1 MSNKFTLKQCS
12 LFPADSDSR
21 TLSGEFGLLKGNPQ
35 ISYCESITS
44 PSVSVEVTVLDTDGI
59 LSAKGVY
66 GGEGLSIKADAEE
79 DVDLDDFIISKDKHE
94 LILNDVKDIVSGVK
108 QQSITLQFVSKDF
121 MKNETARLN
130 RRFTGNIG
138 NHVKDILTKDIKGIQ
153 TKKSVSNI
161 NQTTNNYTFVG
172 NQEKAFDIIQRLQ
185 PKSQASKD
193 DFGFL
198 FFENYDG
205 YHFKSIESLMKQE
218 PVAEYDKTEVSTLND
233 FVIDDYVFANGGDLT
248 MNLKAGTYSNETIYI
263 DLDKHKEEVVKFN
276 LDEVSNITRPPK
288 IPRDISNKSSR
299 RMLRLRDV
307 GAMQKSETSALEDV
321 QKVNELSIYQNK
333 SYARNNLLFSQALI
347 IKVSLNPSLRVGQT
361 ISVRFPLVDPDD
373 PNEQSLDLG
382 NERTN
387 DISGKYLIAKLMHDL
402 GNGKFSTHLTLI
414 RDVFTPTA

>member
-1 MSNKFTLKQCS
+1 M
-12 LFPADSDSR
+12 
-21 TLSGEFGLLKGNPQ
+21 
-35 ISYCESITS
+35 
-44 PSVSVEVTVLDTDGI
+44 
-59 LSAKGVY
+59 
-66 GGEGLSIKADAEE
+66 
-79 DVDLDDFIISKDKHE
+79 
-94 LILNDVKDIVSGVK
+94 
-108 QQSITLQFVSKDF
+108 
-121 MKNETARLN
+121 
-130 RRFTGNIG
+130 
-138 NHVKDILTKDIKGIQ
+138 
-153 TKKSVSNI
+153 
-161 NQTTNNYTFVG
+161 
-172 NQEKAFDIIQRLQ
+172 
-185 PKSQASKD
+185 
-193 DFGFL
+193 
-198 FFENYDG
+198 
-205 YHFKSIESLMKQE
+205 
-218 PVAEYDKTEVSTLND
+218 ND